1 MRYCTQKAPEA
12 SNHTKLLLIIMNR
25 INGNKQCLKEPRN
38 PQQNVEKNRCLIK
51 LKETG
56 LTLKELVNSLGKKS
70 KAVAQETSAQLK
82 EAAKDDEINAKDAAD
97 IQMLGSHIES
107 IITIFEDT
115 MDKIMAHP
123 SYDEERG
130 MLVGFKKIL
139 EEEVNL
145 IEARL
150 SMAKRLKRLEP
161 SQYSETLDE
170 RIEERKRTNAID
182 AELVNQPLPD
192 RDESR
197 TMADMME
204 DDKDK
209 I

>member
-1 MRYCTQKAPEA
+1 MSEGT
-12 SNHTKLLLIIMNR
+12 
-25 INGNKQCLKEPRN
+25 
-38 PQQNVEKNRCLIK
+38 PQSSTGPDEDSLSKRAR
-51 LKETG
+51 ETG
-56 LTLKELVNSLGKKS
+56 MTLKELVNSIGKKG
-70 KAVAQETSAQLK
+70 KAAAQQKSTQLK

-123 SYDEERG
+123 SYDEQRG
-130 MLVGFKKIL
+130 MLVGFNKIL

-150 SMAKRLKRLEP
+150 SMAKRLKGLEP

-197 TMADMME
+197 TMAEMVE

-209 I
+209 T

>member
-1 MRYCTQKAPEA
+1 
-12 SNHTKLLLIIMNR
+12 
-25 INGNKQCLKEPRN
+25 
-38 PQQNVEKNRCLIK
+38 
-51 LKETG
+51 
-56 LTLKELVNSLGKKS
+56 
-70 KAVAQETSAQLK
+70 
-82 EAAKDDEINAKDAAD
+82 
-97 IQMLGSHIES
+97 
-107 IITIFEDT
+107 FEDT

-123 SYDEERG
+123 SYDEQRG

>member
-1 MRYCTQKAPEA
+1 MSEET
-12 SNHTKLLLIIMNR
+12 
-25 INGNKQCLKEPRN
+25 
-38 PQQNVEKNRCLIK
+38 PQPSSGPADEDSLSKRAR
-51 LKETG
+51 ETG

-70 KAVAQETSAQLK
+70 KAVAQQKSTQLK

-97 IQMLGSHIES
+97 IQMLGRHIES

-123 SYDEERG
+123 SYEEQHG

-145 IEARL
+145 IDARL
-150 SMAKRLKRLEP
+150 NMAKRLKRLEP

-170 RIEERKRTNAID
+170 RIEERRKTNAID
-182 AELVNQPLPD
+182 AESVNQPLPD
-192 RDESR
+192 RDEAR
-197 TMADMME
+197 TMAEMVE
-204 DDKDK
+204 DDKEK

>member
-1 MRYCTQKAPEA
+1 MSEGP
-12 SNHTKLLLIIMNR
+12 
-25 INGNKQCLKEPRN
+25 
-38 PQQNVEKNRCLIK
+38 PQTSTGTDEDSLSKRAR
-51 LKETG
+51 ETG
-56 LTLKELVNSLGKKS
+56 LTLKELVNSIGKKS
-70 KAVAQETSAQLK
+70 KAIAQQKSTELK

-123 SYDEERG
+123 SYDEQHG

-145 IEARL
+145 IDARL
-150 SMAKRLKRLEP
+150 NMAKRLKRLEP
-161 SQYSETLDE
+161 SQYSETLE
-170 RIEERKRTNAID
+170 EKIEERKRTNDID
-182 AELVNQPLPD
+182 ADLVNQPLPD
-192 RDESR
+192 RDEAR
-197 TMADMME
+197 TMAEIVEE
-204 DDKDK
+204 DDTEKK

>member
-1 MRYCTQKAPEA
+1 MSEGTPE
-12 SNHTKLLLIIMNR
+12 SST
-25 INGNKQCLKEPRN
+25 EPDEQSLSKRA
-38 PQQNVEKNRCLIK
+38 R
-51 LKETG
+51 ETG
-56 LTLKELVNSLGKKS
+56 LTLKELVNSIGKKG
-70 KAVAQETSAQLK
+70 KAVAQQTSTELK

-115 MDKIMAHP
+115 MDKIMAHT
-123 SYDEERG
+123 SYDEQHG

-145 IEARL
+145 IDATL

-161 SQYSETLDE
+161 SQYSESLEQRIDE
-170 RIEERKRTNAID
+170 RKKTNAID
-182 AELVNQPLPD
+182 AESVNQPLPD
-192 RDESR
+192 RDEAR
-197 TMADMME
+197 TMAEMVE
-204 DDKDK
+204 DDRDK

>member
-1 MRYCTQKAPEA
+1 MSEGTPE
-12 SNHTKLLLIIMNR
+12 SST
-25 INGNKQCLKEPRN
+25 EPDEQSLSKRA
-38 PQQNVEKNRCLIK
+38 R
-51 LKETG
+51 ETG
-56 LTLKELVNSLGKKS
+56 LTLKELVNSIGKKG
-70 KAVAQETSAQLK
+70 KAVAQQTSTDLK

-123 SYDEERG
+123 SYDEQRG

-145 IEARL
+145 IDATL

-161 SQYSETLDE
+161 SQYSESLEQRIDE
-170 RIEERKRTNAID
+170 RKKTNAID
-182 AELVNQPLPD
+182 AESVNQPLPD
-192 RDESR
+192 RDEAR
-197 TMADMME
+197 TMAEMVE
-204 DDKDK
+204 DDRDK

>member
-1 MRYCTQKAPEA
+1 MSEGT
-12 SNHTKLLLIIMNR
+12 
-25 INGNKQCLKEPRN
+25 
-38 PQQNVEKNRCLIK
+38 PQSSTGPDEDSLSKRAR
-51 LKETG
+51 ETG
-56 LTLKELVNSLGKKS
+56 MTLKELVNSIGKKG
-70 KAVAQETSAQLK
+70 KAAAQQKSTQLK

-115 MDKIMAHP
+115 MDKIMTHP
-123 SYDEERG
+123 SYDEQHG

-150 SMAKRLKRLEP
+150 SMAKRLKGLEP
-161 SQYSETLDE
+161 SQHSETLDE
-170 RIEERKRTNAID
+170 RIEERKKTNAID
-182 AELVNQPLPD
+182 AELVNQPLPE
-192 RDESR
+192 RDEAR
-197 TMADMME
+197 TMAEMAE
-204 DDKDK
+204 DDRDK

>member
-1 MRYCTQKAPEA
+1 MSEGPPESSTGPDEDSLSKRA
-12 SNHTKLLLIIMNR
+12 R
-25 INGNKQCLKEPRN
+25 
-38 PQQNVEKNRCLIK
+38 
-51 LKETG
+51 ETG
-56 LTLKELVNSLGKKS
+56 LTLKELVNSIGKKS
-70 KAVAQETSAQLK
+70 KAIAQQKSTELK

-123 SYDEERG
+123 SYDEQHG

-145 IEARL
+145 IDARL
-150 SMAKRLKRLEP
+150 NMAKRLKHLEP
-161 SQYSETLDE
+161 SQYSETLDA
-170 RIEERKRTNAID
+170 RIEERRKTNAID
-182 AELVNQPLPD
+182 AESINQPLPD
-192 RDESR
+192 KDEAS
-197 TMADMME
+197 TMAEMVE
-204 DDKDK
+204 DDKEK

>member
-1 MRYCTQKAPEA
+1 MSEGTPESSTEPDGDSFSRKA
-12 SNHTKLLLIIMNR
+12 R
-25 INGNKQCLKEPRN
+25 
-38 PQQNVEKNRCLIK
+38 
-51 LKETG
+51 ETG
-56 LTLKELVNSLGKKS
+56 MTLKELVNSIGKKG
-70 KAVAQETSAQLK
+70 KAVAQQKSTQLK
-82 EAAKDDEINAKDAAD
+82 EAAKDDEINTKDAAD
-97 IQMLGSHIES
+97 IQMLGKHIES

-115 MDKIMAHP
+115 MDKIMTHP
-123 SYDEERG
+123 SYDEQHG

>member
-1 MRYCTQKAPEA
+1 MSEGTPESSSEHNEQSLSKKA
-12 SNHTKLLLIIMNR
+12 R
-25 INGNKQCLKEPRN
+25 
-38 PQQNVEKNRCLIK
+38 
-51 LKETG
+51 ETG
-56 LTLKELVNSLGKKS
+56 LTLKELVNSIGKKS
-70 KAVAQETSAQLK
+70 KAAAQEKSTQLK

-115 MDKIMAHP
+115 MDKITQHP
-123 SYDEERG
+123 SYDEQHG

-145 IEARL
+145 INARL
-150 SMAKRLKRLEP
+150 NMAKRLKGLDP
-161 SQYSETLDE
+161 SQNSETLDE

-182 AELVNQPLPD
+182 SELVTPPLSD
-192 RDESR
+192 REEAN
-197 TMADMME
+197 TMAEMVE
-204 DDKDK
+204 EDKDK

>member
-1 MRYCTQKAPEA
+1 MSEGT
-12 SNHTKLLLIIMNR
+12 
-25 INGNKQCLKEPRN
+25 
-38 PQQNVEKNRCLIK
+38 PQSSTGPDEDSLSKRAR
-51 LKETG
+51 ETG
-56 LTLKELVNSLGKKS
+56 MTLKELVNSIGKKG
-70 KAVAQETSAQLK
+70 KAAAQQKSTQLK

-123 SYDEERG
+123 SHDEQHG

-150 SMAKRLKRLEP
+150 SMAKRLKGLEP
-161 SQYSETLDE
+161 SQHSETLDE
-170 RIEERKRTNAID
+170 RIEERKKTNAID
-182 AELVNQPLPD
+182 AELVNQPLPE
-192 RDESR
+192 RDEAR
-197 TMADMME
+197 TMAEMAE
-204 DDKDK
+204 DDRDK

>member
-1 MRYCTQKAPEA
+1 MSEG
-12 SNHTKLLLIIMNR
+12 L
-25 INGNKQCLKEPRN
+25 PRSSTG
-38 PQQNVEKNRCLIK
+38 PDEDSLSKRAR
-51 LKETG
+51 ETG
-56 LTLKELVNSLGKKS
+56 LTLKELIDSIGKKS
-70 KAVAQETSAQLK
+70 KAVAQQTSTQLK

-123 SYDEERG
+123 SYDEQHG

-145 IEARL
+145 IDARL
-150 SMAKRLKRLEP
+150 NMAKRLKRLDP
-161 SQYSETLDE
+161 SQYSETLE
-170 RIEERKRTNAID
+170 KKIEERKKINAID
-182 AELVNQPLPD
+182 ADLVNQPLPD
-192 RDESR
+192 RDEAR
-197 TMADMME
+197 TMAEMVE
-204 DDKDK
+204 DDSEKK

>member
-1 MRYCTQKAPEA
+1 MSEGNPEPSTEPGEESLSKKA
-12 SNHTKLLLIIMNR
+12 R
-25 INGNKQCLKEPRN
+25 
-38 PQQNVEKNRCLIK
+38 
-51 LKETG
+51 ETG
-56 LTLKELVNSLGKKS
+56 LTLKELVNSLGRKS
-70 KAVAQETSAQLK
+70 KAVAQQTSAQLK
-82 EAAKDDEINAKDAAD
+82 ESAKDHEMNAKDAAD
-97 IQMLGSHIES
+97 IQMLGRHIES

-115 MDKIMAHP
+115 LDKIMAHP
-123 SYDEERG
+123 SYDEQHG

-150 SMAKRLKRLEP
+150 NMAKRLKGLEP

-182 AELVNQPLPD
+182 AELINQPLPD
-192 RDESR
+192 RDEAR
-197 TMADMME
+197 TMAEMVE
-204 DDKDK
+204 DDRDK

>member
-1 MRYCTQKAPEA
+1 
-12 SNHTKLLLIIMNR
+12 
-25 INGNKQCLKEPRN
+25 
-38 PQQNVEKNRCLIK
+38 
-51 LKETG
+51 
-56 LTLKELVNSLGKKS
+56 
-70 KAVAQETSAQLK
+70 
-82 EAAKDDEINAKDAAD
+82 
-97 IQMLGSHIES
+97 MLGSHIES

-123 SYDEERG
+123 SYDEQRG

-170 RIEERKRTNAID
+170 RIEERKEQMLSMPNWST
-182 AELVNQPLPD
+182 
-192 RDESR
+192 SR
-197 TMADMME
+197 CPTEMNPGQWL
-204 DDKDK
+204 

>member
-1 MRYCTQKAPEA
+1 MSEGT
-12 SNHTKLLLIIMNR
+12 
-25 INGNKQCLKEPRN
+25 
-38 PQQNVEKNRCLIK
+38 PQSSTGPDEDSLSKRAR
-51 LKETG
+51 ETG
-56 LTLKELVNSLGKKS
+56 MTLKELVNSIGKKG
-70 KAVAQETSAQLK
+70 KAAAQQKSTQLK

-123 SYDEERG
+123 SHDEQHG
-130 MLVGFKKIL
+130 MLVGYKKIL

-150 SMAKRLKRLEP
+150 SMAKRLKGLEP
-161 SQYSETLDE
+161 SQHSETLDE
-170 RIEERKRTNAID
+170 RIEERKKTNAID
-182 AELVNQPLPD
+182 AELVNQPLPE
-192 RDESR
+192 RDEAR
-197 TMADMME
+197 TMAEMAE
-204 DDKDK
+204 DDRDK

>member
-1 MRYCTQKAPEA
+1 MSEGTPE
-12 SNHTKLLLIIMNR
+12 SST
-25 INGNKQCLKEPRN
+25 EPDEQSLSSKRA
-38 PQQNVEKNRCLIK
+38 R
-51 LKETG
+51 ETG

-70 KAVAQETSAQLK
+70 KAVAQQKSTQLK

-115 MDKIMAHP
+115 IDKIMAHP
-123 SYDEERG
+123 SYDERHG

-139 EEEVNL
+139 EEEVNV
-145 IEARL
+145 IDANI

-161 SQYSETLDE
+161 PQHSESLE
-170 RIEERKRTNAID
+170 QRIEERKKTNAID
-182 AELVNQPLPD
+182 ADLVNQPLPD
-192 RDESR
+192 RDEAR
-197 TMADMME
+197 TMAEMVEE
-204 DDKDK
+204 DDTEKK

>member
-1 MRYCTQKAPEA
+1 MSEGT
-12 SNHTKLLLIIMNR
+12 
-25 INGNKQCLKEPRN
+25 
-38 PQQNVEKNRCLIK
+38 PQPSSGPADEDSLSKRAR
-51 LKETG
+51 ETG

-70 KAVAQETSAQLK
+70 RAVAQQKSTELK

-97 IQMLGSHIES
+97 IQMLGRHIES

-123 SYDEERG
+123 SYEEQHG

-145 IEARL
+145 IDARL
-150 SMAKRLKRLEP
+150 NMAKRLKRLEP

-170 RIEERKRTNAID
+170 RIEERRKTNAID
-182 AELVNQPLPD
+182 AESVNQPLPD
-192 RDESR
+192 RDEAR
-197 TMADMME
+197 TMAEMVE
-204 DDKDK
+204 DDKEK